1 MKKGKNEK
9 AAKVLSR
16 VHKNE
21 KKVENELNEIQ
32 ATLQESEKQRLC
44 STLKDLFHWQ
54 TIHRYL
60 FIEQGSILITQVV
73 SYFYRVILGMIL
85 QLFNRLVGIT
95 VIS

>member
-32 ATLQESEKQRLC
+32 ATVQESGKQRFW

-54 TIHRYL
+54 I
-60 FIEQGSILITQVV
+60 I
-73 SYFYRVILGMIL
+73 YRVVLGMIL
-85 QLFNRLVGIT
+85 QLFNRLVGIS
-95 VIS
+95 VIR